1 MDRHTIRIMLGILLL
16 IPLLSATCSAISP
29 GPAKQVLILASY
41 HPGMKWEDSI
51 DDAIKLRLAI
61 SMPSAIVNVE
71 YMDTKRIDPNQT
83 RLAELKSL
91 YVKKYKNVHF
101 DLIIA
106 TNTDAFNFLL
116 NNGDAI
122 FPGTPV
128 VFCGVINF
136 NDRMLDG
143 KPGFTGVVETYE
155 VLDTIS
161 LMLHLHPS
169 ARHIA
174 IITDQTATGKAN
186 RKVVEQAV
194 SYVKQRISFEFLDN
208 MTANE
213 LCQQVATL
221 SNESLILLMTF
232 NRDRTGKTL
241 TDEDSS
247 ELIRGACSVPI
258 YSVYDFYLGYGVV
271 GGKMI
276 RGTSQG
282 DQAADLALRVLRG
295 EPANKIPVTK
305 KSSTRNMFDK
315 FELNRFGLPLS
326 NLPQDSEIINQPFR
340 DHARLIGMNLS
351 GLDLSRTNL
360 SRSDL
365 QEANL
370 SGANLS
376 EANLEDAWLNQATLV
391 KARLNGTNLKGA
403 HLSHSDLSGCDLND
417 TDLTDAKL
425 DETDLRGATL
435 SNARLS
441 KADLTLAKM
450 PGANLDRTILI
461 GSRINWAD
469 LSGSR
474 IYYCQFARSDLFGA
488 NLSNSDL
495 TGSDFTRAYLP
506 RANLS
511 GAMLRD
517 TILENA
523 DLTNANLSGAH
534 FHGTKLDDLNANYAD
549 FSGADLTG
557 AVLRSM
563 DLQGI
568 VMRKTVLRSAI
579 ISGLLLDHADLSQAD
594 LRNAMI
600 STIYM
605 DSVNLSGADLRGANL
620 TMAVLKDVN
629 LGGANLEGIKY
640 DDVALQSLAGSNL
653 EGAKMSV
660 DLQTDLKELQ
670 SGRNK

>member
-51 DDAIKLRLAI
+51 DGAIKLRLAI

-116 NNGDAI
+116 KNKEDI

-136 NDRMLDG
+136 NDKMLDG
-143 KPGFTGVVETYE
+143 KQGFTGVVEAYE

-161 LMLHLHPS
+161 LMLQLHPGT
-169 ARHIA
+169 RHIA
-174 IITDQTATGKAN
+174 IVTDQTTTGKAN
-186 RKVVEQAV
+186 RKAVEQAI
-194 SYVKQRISFEFLDN
+194 SNFKQNISFEFLDN
-208 MTANE
+208 LTADE
-213 LCQQVATL
+213 LRQQIATL

-247 ELIRGACSVPI
+247 ELIRGACSIPI

-276 RGTSQG
+276 SGTSQG

-295 EPANKIPVTK
+295 EPADKIPVIK
-305 KSSTRNMFDK
+305 ESLNLYMFDM
-315 FELNRFGLPLS
+315 FELNRFGVPLTSLPHDS
-326 NLPQDSEIINQPFR
+326 KIINLPFS
-340 DHARLIGMNLS
+340 DHACLIGMNLS

-360 SRSDL
+360 SRSEL
-365 QEANL
+365 QGANL
-370 SGANLS
+370 NGANLS
-376 EANLEDAWLNQATLV
+376 EANLEEAWLNQATLI
-391 KARLNGTNLKGA
+391 KAKLNGANLKGA
-403 HLSHSDLSGCDLND
+403 HLSRSDLSGSDLQN
-417 TDLTDAKL
+417 TDLTDADL
-425 DETDLRGATL
+425 DEANLTGATL
-435 SNARLS
+435 NKTRLS

-450 PGANLDRTILI
+450 PGVNLDRTILI

-474 IYYCQFARSDLFGA
+474 LYYCQFARSDLFGA

-506 RANLS
+506 RADLS
-511 GAMLRD
+511 GAILRD

-523 DLTNANLSGAH
+523 DLTNVNLSGAH
-534 FHGTKLDDLNANYAD
+534 FHGTKLDNLNANYAD

-557 AVLRSM
+557 IVLRSM
-563 DLQGI
+563 NLQGT
-568 VMRKTVLRSAI
+568 VMRRTKLRSTSI
-579 ISGLLLDHADLSQAD
+579 EGMIFDHADLSQAD
-594 LRNAMI
+594 LRDVRIN
-600 STIYM
+600 TIYM
-605 DSVNLSGADLRGANL
+605 NNTNLSGADLQGAKLTMVVLQDVDLSHANL
-620 TMAVLKDVN
+620 K
-629 LGGANLEGIKY
+629 GIKY
-640 DDVALQSLAGSNL
+640 DNVALQSLAGSNL
-653 EGAKMSV
+653 DEAKM
-660 DLQTDLKELQ
+660 DANLQKDLKELKA
-670 SGRNK
+670 SRNA

>member
-1 MDRHTIRIMLGILLL
+1 
-16 IPLLSATCSAISP
+16 
-29 GPAKQVLILASY
+29 
-41 HPGMKWEDSI
+41 MKWEDSI

-194 SYVKQRISFEFLDN
+194 SNFKQSISFEFLDN

-213 LCQQVATL
+213 LREQVATL
-221 SNESLILLMTF
+221 PNNSLILLMTF
-232 NRDRTGKTL
+232 NRDRIGRVL
-241 TDEDSS
+241 TYEDSS
-247 ELIRGACSVPI
+247 ELIRGACSVPV

-276 RGTSQG
+276 SGTSQG
-282 DQAADLALRVLRG
+282 NQAADLAIRVLQG
-295 EPANKIPVTK
+295 EPADKIPVIK
-305 KSSTRNMFDK
+305 ESLNLYMFDM
-315 FELNRFGLPLS
+315 FELNRFGVPLTSLPHDS
-326 NLPQDSEIINQPFR
+326 KIINLPFS
-340 DHARLIGMNLS
+340 DHACLIGMNLS

-360 SRSDL
+360 SRSEL
-365 QEANL
+365 QGANL
-370 SGANLS
+370 NGANLS
-376 EANLEDAWLNQATLV
+376 ETNLEEAWLNQATLI
-391 KARLNGTNLKGA
+391 KAKLNGANLKGA
-403 HLSHSDLSGCDLND
+403 HLSRSDLSGSDLQN
-417 TDLTDAKL
+417 TDLTDADL
-425 DETDLRGATL
+425 DEANLTGATL
-435 SNARLS
+435 NKTRLS

-450 PGANLDRTILI
+450 PGVNLDRTILI

-474 IYYCQFARSDLFGA
+474 LYYCQFARSDLFGA

-506 RANLS
+506 RADLS
-511 GAMLRD
+511 GAILRD

-523 DLTNANLSGAH
+523 DITNVNLSGAH
-534 FHGTKLDDLNANYAD
+534 FHGTKLDNLNANYAD

-557 AVLRSM
+557 IVLRSM
-563 DLQGI
+563 NLQGT
-568 VMRKTVLRSAI
+568 VMRRTKLRSTSI
-579 ISGLLLDHADLSQAD
+579 EGMIFDHADLSQAD
-594 LRNAMI
+594 LRDVRIN
-600 STIYM
+600 TIYM
-605 DSVNLSGADLRGANL
+605 NNTNLSGADLQGANL
-620 TMAVLKDVN
+620 TMVVLQDVD
-629 LGGANLEGIKY
+629 LSHANLKGIKY
-640 DDVALQSLAGSNL
+640 DNVALQSLAGSNL
-653 EGAKMSV
+653 DEAKM
-660 DLQTDLKELQ
+660 DANLQKDLKELKA
-670 SGRNK
+670 SRNA

>member
-1 MDRHTIRIMLGILLL
+1 MDRYMMGILLL
-16 IPLLSATCSAISP
+16 IALLSASSSAGLP
-29 GPAKQVLILASY
+29 DQPKQVLILASY

-51 DDAIKLRLAI
+51 DSAIKLRFAI
-61 SMPSAIVNVE
+61 SMPSAIIRVE

-91 YVKKYKNVHF
+91 YIKNYKNKHF

-116 NNGDAI
+116 KNSEDI

-136 NDRMLDG
+136 NDEMLDG
-143 KPGFTGVVETYE
+143 KQGFTGVVEAYE
-155 VLDTIS
+155 ALDTIS
-161 LMLHLHPS
+161 LMHHQHPA

-174 IITDQTATGKAN
+174 IVTDQTTTGKAN
-186 RKVVEQAV
+186 RKVVEQAI
-194 SYVKQRISFEFLDN
+194 SNFKQNISFEFLDN
-208 MTANE
+208 LTADE
-213 LCQQVATL
+213 LRQRVATL
-221 SNESLILLMTF
+221 PNNSLILLMTF
-232 NRDRTGKTL
+232 NRDKLGRVL
-241 TDEDSS
+241 TYEDSS

-282 DQAADLALRVLRG
+282 DTAADLALRVLQG
-295 EPANKIPVTK
+295 EPADKIPVIK
-305 KSSTRNMFDK
+305 KSTNLYMFDM
-315 FELNRFGLPLS
+315 FELNRFGLLLAS
-326 NLPQDSEIINQPFR
+326 LPRDREIINQPFC

-370 SGANLS
+370 NGANLS
-376 EANLEDAWLNQATLV
+376 EANLEDAWLNQASLV
-391 KARLNGTNLKGA
+391 KAHLNGANLQGA
-403 HLSHSDLSGCDLND
+403 RLSHSNLSGCDLNN

-425 DETDLRGATL
+425 DEADLTGATL
-435 SNARLS
+435 NNARLS

-450 PGANLDRTILI
+450 PGVNLERTILI

-474 IYYCQFARSDLFGA
+474 LYYCQFARSDLFGA

-506 RANLS
+506 RADLS

-523 DLTNANLSGAH
+523 DLTNVNLSGAR
-534 FHGTKLDDLNANYAD
+534 FHGTKLDNLNANYAD

-563 DLQGI
+563 NLQGT
-568 VMRKTVLRSAI
+568 VMRRTILKSTSI
-579 ISGLLLDHADLSQAD
+579 EGMILDHADLSQAD
-594 LRNAMI
+594 IRNARI

-605 DSVNLSGADLRGANL
+605 NNVNLSGADLQGANL
-620 TMAVLKDVN
+620 TMVVLNDVD
-629 LGGANLEGIKY
+629 LCDANLEGIKY
-640 DDVALQSLAGSNL
+640 DNVALQSLAGSNL
-653 EGAKMSV
+653 DGAKMSA
-660 DLQTDLKELQ
+660 DLQKDLKDLE
-670 SGRNK
+670 G